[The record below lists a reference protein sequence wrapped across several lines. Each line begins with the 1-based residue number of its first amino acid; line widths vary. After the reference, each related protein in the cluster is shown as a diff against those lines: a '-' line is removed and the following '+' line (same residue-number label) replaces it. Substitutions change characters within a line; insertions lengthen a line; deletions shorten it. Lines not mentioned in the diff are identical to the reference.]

1 MTRTAISSC
10 KQFNK
15 MCVCY
20 PAVITNWYPS
30 TPHKGV
36 NGDIRHD
43 YTGSLPSRQ
52 TSSLCKELGGD
63 YPGPMG
69 PAGNSR
75 VQIRPDSNPS
85 PGKQASC
92 AVSQSNR
99 PYPDNR
105 GGTRTAGQ
113 TGHKGISTLPKQ
125 FYFPTFP
132 GGKERG
138 WAKASGQSEGSKQF
152 CALRALQDGRPPHSP
167 GPDSDRGL
175 YDQARS
181 ERCISSDPNPS
192 GSPTSPPISVDGENI
207 PILMP
212 SFWADLSSKGIHKG
226 AKTTNWNTQADG
238 DSISGLLGRYPYPPS
253 GQGGARESSPFDLQ
267 PFRSTGISDQHQEIL
282 TSSPTEHR
290 IPGISDKVSDSANS
304 DATGEAE
311 ENPARCQRV
320 VTTTSISHCAGSSPF
335 CGKNHSL
342 MQGNLASS
350 PTLQGNPSLDELSVS
365 RGRRQLSPN
374 RPVQYQASPIRG
386 STTGPSLV
394 GITRSNCTITS
405 PPSTKSSQYDH
416 HFRCLHHRLGGLFG
430 GHNYR
435 GDMVST
441 GDDAPH
447 QLFGAS
453 SYLPGSTMFSEDRE
467 QYNHSSKV
475 GQRDSSHL
483 HQPVGRNSLQTFVPT
498 STCFWEWCIPRN
510 LFLIAEHLPGQQN
523 VLADHESRSLKDRC
537 DWMINPQLLHQIQD
551 QLGPCQVDLFA
562 SRLTR
567 QLPRYFSWRIDPQAE
582 AVDAFKQDW
591 SQYRGFANPPW
602 CLIPR
607 CLSQA
612 RAQKARLILLTPLWP
627 SQAWYPVVLE
637 MLEDIP
643 RQLPN
648 QEDLIFLHPGQEFQ
662 MPQGCPNL
670 VAWPISG
677 NPSHHE
683 EFLRKLQHS
692 SYPPGDLRPSPATT
706 QHLLNGLVGVTS
718 GTEIP
723 LLAL

>member
-416 HFRCLHHRLGGLFG
+416 TSDASTTGWGACLGDTTTGGTWSAQEMMHHINYLELLAAFLAVQCFLKTENNITILLKLDNVTAVTFINWLGGTHSKPLC
-430 GHNYR
+430 
-435 GDMVST
+435 
-441 GDDAPH
+441 
-447 QLFGAS
+447 QLA
-453 SYLPGSTMFSEDRE
+453 LA
-467 QYNHSSKV
+467 
-475 GQRDSSHL
+475 
-483 HQPVGRNSLQTFVPT
+483 
-498 STCFWEWCIPRN
+498 FWEWCIPRN

-612 RAQKARLILLTPLWP
+612 RAQKSRLILLTPLWP

-692 SYPPGDLRPSPATT
+692 SYTPGDLRPSPATT

>member
-52 TSSLCKELGGD
+52 TSLLCKELGGD

-69 PAGNSR
+69 SAGNSR

-92 AVSQSNR
+92 AVPQSNR
-99 PYPDNR
+99 PDPDNR

-138 WAKASGQSEGSKQF
+138 WAKTSGQSEGSKQF

-167 GPDSDRGL
+167 GPNSDRGL

-181 ERCISSDPNPS
+181 ERCISPDPNPS
-192 GSPTSPPISVDGENI
+192 GSPTSPISVDGENI

-212 SFWADLSSKGIHKG
+212 SFRADLSSKGIHKG
-226 AKTTNWNTQADG
+226 AKATNWNTPADR
-238 DSISGLLGRYPYPPS
+238 DSISGLPGRYPYPPS

-282 TSSPTEHR
+282 TNSPTEHR
-290 IPGISDKVSDSANS
+290 IPGISDQVSDSANS

-311 ENPARCQRV
+311 ENPARCQRIA
-320 VTTTSISHCAGSSPF
+320 TTSISHCAGSSPF

-350 PTLQGNPSLDELSVS
+350 PTLQGNPSLDELSVT
-365 RGRRQLSPN
+365 RGRRQPSPN

-394 GITRSNCTITS
+394 GITGSNCTVTS
-405 PPSTKSSQYDH
+405 PPSTKSPLYDH

-435 GDMVST
+435 GVMVGT

-447 QLFGAS
+447 QLFRTS
-453 SYLPGSTMFSEDRE
+453 SCLPGSTMFSEDRE
-467 QYNHSSKV
+467 QYNHSSEV

-483 HQPVGRNSLQTFVPT
+483 HQPVGRNPLQTFMPT
-498 STCFWEWCIPRN
+498 STCLLGMVHSEELVSDCRTSSGSAECTGRPRIQEPEGSIR
-510 LFLIAEHLPGQQN
+510 LDDQPPTASP
-523 VLADHESRSLKDRC
+523 DSRSVGSMSGRSICFSPDSAATQLLQLENRSGGRGSGC
-537 DWMINPQLLHQIQD
+537 IQTGLVTLQGVCQSPLVFSPSLPQSSSCSEGQANTINPSVAIPSVVPSGVGGCWRTYLDSSQIK
-551 QLGPCQVDLFA
+551 GT
-562 SRLTR
+562 SS
-567 QLPRYFSWRIDPQAE
+567 FSTQGRS
-582 AVDAFKQDW
+582 FK
-591 SQYRGFANPPW
+591 
-602 CLIPR
+602 
-607 CLSQA
+607 
-612 RAQKARLILLTPLWP
+612 
-627 SQAWYPVVLE
+627 
-637 MLEDIP
+637 
-643 RQLPN
+643 
-648 QEDLIFLHPGQEFQ
+648 
-662 MPQGCPNL
+662 CPNL

-692 SYPPGDLRPSPATT
+692 SYPPGDLRPSPVTT
-706 QHLLNGLVGVTS
+706 QHLLNGLAGVTS